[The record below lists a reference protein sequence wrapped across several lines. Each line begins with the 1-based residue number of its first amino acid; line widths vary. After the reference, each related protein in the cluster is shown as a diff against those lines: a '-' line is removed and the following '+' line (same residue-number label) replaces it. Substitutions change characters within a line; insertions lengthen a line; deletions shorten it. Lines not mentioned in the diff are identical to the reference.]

1 MAILTDSGIEKFLD
15 KKFVIHPFDKN
26 TCLTPLGYDLRIGYA
41 VALGKGNEVIKY
53 ENNEEI
59 VIPAKSSMFIIS
71 KEHIWLSGNIVGTLH
86 SIGGL
91 AAQGLL
97 LNSTTIDPNWAGQ
110 LTCLITNPT
119 KHSIKLDSNSRFITM
134 ILHQA
139 TSSTTNTPQAGPIT
153 VAKKYGNIYG
163 EKFSQTLLEYF
174 TSEENK
180 HIQKV
185 FNEKIDNALLQNNL
199 YKYLRSKV
207 LNLASALPNWLRFIF
222 ILVLILITFFC
233 ILLIP
238 YWETI
243 TMQIGMQSKTL
254 DGQTFIAIIA
264 VVITSIMFII
274 GLFKAKQEIIK
285 N

>member
-1 MAILTDSGIEKFLD
+1 MAILTDSSIEKFLD
-15 KKFVIHPFDKN
+15 KKFVIYPFDKS

-41 VALGKGNEVIKY
+41 VALGKGKEVIKF
-53 ENNEEI
+53 EDNEEI

-119 KHSIKLDSNSRFITM
+119 KHSITLDSNSRFITM

-139 TSSTTNTPQAGPIT
+139 TTSTINTPQAGPIT
-153 VAKKYGNIYG
+153 VAKRYGNIYG
-163 EKFSQTLLEYF
+163 EEFSQTLLEYL
-174 TSEENK
+174 TSEKNK

-185 FNEKIDNALLQNNL
+185 FNEKLDNAQLQNNW
-199 YKYLRSKV
+199 YKYIQKKV
-207 LNLASALPNWLRFIF
+207 LNLAFSLPNWFRFIL
-222 ILVLILITFFC
+222 IVVLILITFFS

-238 YWETI
+238 YWKTI
-243 TMQIGMQSKTL
+243 TTGIGMQSVAL
-254 DGQTFIAIIA
+254 DGQTFISIIA
-264 VVITSIMFII
+264 VVITSIIFII
-274 GLFKAKQEIIK
+274 GLFKTKQ
-285 N
+285 